1 MKNFEDVYK
10 ELEDLFIKQL
20 PDYITK
26 VIIAHNDGIILK
38 PFENKKL
45 EEDCLRLPS
54 FKFKLEETEYT
65 EKDRIIENLCF
76 TISFEILL
84 PVHEENKVIS
94 LYRYCEAIDK
104 MFEEMESERI
114 YRITEIREN
123 KIMIRI
129 TD

>member
-1 MKNFEDVYK
+1 MKSFEPVYT
-10 ELEDLFIKQL
+10 ELEELFIRQL
-20 PDYITK
+20 PEYIKK
-26 VIIAHNDGIILK
+26 VNIEHNDDLILK
-38 PFENKKL
+38 PFENTKL
-45 EEDCLRLPS
+45 EENSMRLPS

-65 EKDRIIENLCF
+65 EKDRIIENSCF

>member
-1 MKNFEDVYK
+1 MKNYEIVYK
-10 ELEDLFIKQL
+10 KLEELFIKQL
-20 PDYITK
+20 PDYIEK
-26 VIIAHNDGIILK
+26 VNKVHNDGIFLK
-38 PFENKKL
+38 PLENTKL

-65 EKDRIIENLCF
+65 EKDRIIENSCF

-114 YRITEIREN
+114 YRIIEIREN